1 MVPAVTQ
8 DRVVIVAPDR
18 NSTALERTTGKQLW
32 RHHDNAVKVRE
43 SLGLSEDGRCAYAKT
58 MDGTVVAM
66 DTQSDDFNMLWETDC
81 GFGYEHAPCIVLE
94 KDGMVYA
101 GSRHGTLAVIEAATG
116 KLVFTCSMGS
126 SEVNGFDVD
135 PATGDIYCSLIG
147 GTIWRISRQ

>member
-1 MVPAVTQ
+1 MQSRILT
-8 DRVVIVAPDR
+8 
-18 NSTALERTTGKQLW
+18 
-32 RHHDNAVKVRE
+32 VKVTDFGLLDRFDDVFRNE
-43 SLGLSEDGRCAYAKT
+43 S
-58 MDGTVVAM
+58 
-66 DTQSDDFNMLWETDC
+66 
-81 GFGYEHAPCIVLE
+81 H
-94 KDGMVYA
+94 GMVYA